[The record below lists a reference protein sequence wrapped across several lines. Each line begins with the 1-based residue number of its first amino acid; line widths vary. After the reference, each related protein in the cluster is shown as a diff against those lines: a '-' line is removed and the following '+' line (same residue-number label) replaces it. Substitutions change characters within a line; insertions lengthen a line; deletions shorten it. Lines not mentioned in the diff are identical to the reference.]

1 MKFWDLSSVSLLSKR
16 RKLHWVGCL
25 NRSFSTEANSVA
37 SLSCR
42 LRGLSDQL
50 SIFPL
55 DRAAETGKTICAFSS
70 EVLGSALFLHF
81 TLAGVC
87 LCVSFSALVKA
98 YCIAPHLC
106 RGSSEFSEIIVNI
119 HNNLTCS
126 LEVLLVD
133 FYMSRQVLL
142 QSTCKYGLV
151 TFIVSWML
159 YSSMMLAM
167 LRVGE
172 WKEERLWMESFY
184 GVEIYFVSGL

>member
-1 MKFWDLSSVSLLSKR
+1 M
-16 RKLHWVGCL
+16 
-25 NRSFSTEANSVA
+25 A

-55 DRAAETGKTICAFSS
+55 DRATETEKAICAFSYG
-70 EVLGSALFLHF
+70 VLGSALFLYS

-87 LCVSFSALVKA
+87 LSVSFSALAKA
-98 YCIAPHLC
+98 YCTTIHSS
-106 RGSSEFSEIIVNI
+106 RGSSEFSEIIINI
-119 HNNLTCS
+119 HNVLTCS

-151 TFIVSWML
+151 TFIVS
-159 YSSMMLAM
+159 
-167 LRVGE
+167 
-172 WKEERLWMESFY
+172 
-184 GVEIYFVSGL
+184 